1 MNRRAAVL
9 AGVLGTWLAALALL
23 PGCGFQ
29 LRQSGVLPPA
39 MAHTALTGLDA
50 GDPLHTELRLALEAR
65 GAELVPLEEA
75 DARLEIL
82 ERRQGRRALS
92 VGGDGR
98 VSEYEVR
105 LRLVYRVEG
114 EDTEFSIPR
123 QTLELTRDY
132 LFDASGV
139 LGRAE
144 QERVLYDAMRR
155 DAVQLM
161 MIRLQNAAR

>member
-1 MNRRAAVL
+1 MSPRTAR
-9 AGVLGTWLAALALL
+9 LGILLGAWVAALLL
-23 PGCGFQ
+23 FPGCGFQ
-29 LRQSGVLPPA
+29 LRQAGVLPPA
-39 MAHTALTGLDA
+39 MDRTALTGIDS
-50 GDPLHTELRLALEAR
+50 GDPLHIELRLALEAR
-65 GAELVPLEEA
+65 GAELVPPEEA
-75 DARLEIL
+75 GARLEIL
-82 ERRQGRRALS
+82 ERQRGRRALS

-105 LRLVYRVEG
+105 LRIVYRVKGG
-114 EDTEFSIPR
+114 ETAFSIPR

-144 QERVLYDAMRR
+144 QERVLYEAMRR

-161 MIRLQNAAR
+161 MIRFQNAAR

>member
-1 MNRRAAVL
+1 M
-9 AGVLGTWLAALALL
+9 AALLLL

-29 LRQSGVLPPA
+29 LRQAGVLPAP
-39 MAHTALTGLDA
+39 MARTALIGVDA

-65 GAELVPLEEA
+65 GAELVPPEA
-75 DARLEIL
+75 ADTRLEIL

-98 VSEYEVR
+98 ISEYEVR
-105 LRLVYRVEG
+105 LRLVYRVQG
-114 EDTEFSIPR
+114 MDTEFSIPR

-144 QERVLYDAMRR
+144 QERVLYEAMRR
-155 DAVQLM
+155 DAVQLI